1 MPSHWPCN
9 CSELNFAKI
18 IFIVK
23 QFTIYPPLQ
32 LNENLL
38 PQKCSDCLKNTL
50 GEILNFIHL
59 VIMFQWRLSLA
70 EPETSAGKRSYRRR
84 QTAGNRYSWKPPF
97 YHGKKNLG
105 TAYKVVSTIL
115 LVPLSLVE
123 NLRNSNFLAIFLIY
137 VLSNPEFPVLK
148 EIQRFEWSEF
158 QSKTISKRMFGKI
171 SSFESSYE
179 THPRSQFSQENKRS
193 HAIWRMLNFHFHI
206 SIMAAR

>member
-1 MPSHWPCN
+1 METPVLSWKKKLRDCVQGGLNYFTCSSFVGGKPS
-9 CSELNFAKI
+9 K
-18 IFIVK
+18 
-23 QFTIYPPLQ
+23 LQ
-32 LNENLL
+32 L
-38 PQKCSDCLKNTL
+38 PS
-50 GEILNFIHL
+50 I
-59 VIMFQWRLSLA
+59 FQ
-70 EPETSAGKRSYRRR
+70 
-84 QTAGNRYSWKPPF
+84 
-97 YHGKKNLG
+97 
-105 TAYKVVSTIL
+105 
-115 LVPLSLVE
+115 
-123 NLRNSNFLAIFLIY
+123 IY

>member
-1 MPSHWPCN
+1 M
-9 CSELNFAKI
+9 
-18 IFIVK
+18 
-23 QFTIYPPLQ
+23 
-32 LNENLL
+32 
-38 PQKCSDCLKNTL
+38 
-50 GEILNFIHL
+50 
-59 VIMFQWRLSLA
+59 
-70 EPETSAGKRSYRRR
+70 ETPVL
-84 QTAGNRYSWKPPF
+84 SWK
-97 YHGKKNLG
+97 KKREN
-105 TAYKVVSTIL
+105 AYKVVSTIL

-206 SIMAAR
+206 SIMAARWSLMFKCCGVVPLLWKTLDKVVVGEKSDGGLRDILNLSADMYYSVQVGDTVFTVLKRYRNLQIIGSGAQGMVW